1 MLVLMEK
8 MGFGQYTP
16 HEFRSSLRDWAS
28 EEAHGFQSET
38 IEQALA
44 HTIKNQVEA
53 AYRRGDQLERR
64 RELMGEWG
72 RYVEIDQAE
81 RKGKVV
87 ALKGRRST
95 A

>member
-1 MLVLMEK
+1 MEK

-16 HEFRSSLRDWAS
+16 HGFRISYRDRAS

-38 IEQALA
+38 IEQALT
-44 HTIKNQVEA
+44 HTIKNQVKA

-64 RELMGEWG
+64 RELMESCGQ
-72 RYVEIDQAE
+72 YVEVDQTKFE
-81 RKGKVV
+81 GKVIKIKRG
-87 ALKGRRST
+87 A